1 MAGNLI
7 RRLLAPQTE
16 EDAEPTSILASIR
29 RFLFHEEAE
38 EIDTLG
44 WVVMITLLIALLTVQ
59 MEHYGAEGGQALD
72 RAQQYAVQAIGVK
85 ARGET
90 ITGYAWNDAY
100 RQWLD
105 WESQASLAE
114 QRGDSEAAAR
124 YRTVRDRLATLTP
137 LLSPAYLDSASG
149 QPDLRAFESDTYLV
163 QATVLQE
170 RYLRAMQLFDLLTSR
185 SDTFGLHIVLLGIA
199 LALIAM
205 APSKDLIPNRFL
217 RRLPFLSAVGLTI
230 FVIGWVVQISLDP
243 VPAYADDAVDYFAQ
257 GVGLAYQGDHASAL
271 LAFDQALQR
280 DSDYANAY
288 YRRGNTH
295 FALEKYPEAAADYQA
310 AWDAGRE
317 EVNVLWNLG
326 WTQYVLGQQPEAI
339 ATTQEAIAMAEDQE
353 ALYFNLGLMHLA
365 AGDTAAGRQVFDTG
379 LERAASRV
387 QAAQAAAA
395 APPSSLWSYFTIALD
410 DIDRYTACL
419 ESEVCKTTPP
429 YATLAV
435 NDAVKEAAAEVRLA
449 LKNAAVALEYTASM
463 PGASGGEEIGA
474 FEFGTGEYDAAGRVT
489 GFVPL
494 GDEAAPLRF
503 GLALE
508 EESSRTIDD
517 TLMLATDA
525 SAPVLVRFP
534 YKNVRD
540 GQLLVLKVYRNGAEA
555 PWLRLVETWTLGTA
569 GEAVLPLSPSSQF
582 ALAAGDYRL
591 ELYLDG
597 LLLQEGVFQ
606 LGE

>member
-1 MAGNLI
+1 MAGDLL
-7 RRLLAPQTE
+7 RRLLAPQTAE
-16 EDAEPTSILASIR
+16 EGQPTGVLASIR
-29 RFLFHEEAE
+29 NFLFHEEAE
-38 EIDTLG
+38 EIDTIG

-114 QRGDSEAAAR
+114 QRGDPEAAAR
-124 YRTVRDRLATLTP
+124 YRAVRDRLATLTP

-149 QPDLRAFESDTYLV
+149 QPDLRAFETDTYLV
-163 QATVLQE
+163 QATALQE
-170 RYLRAMQLFDLLTSR
+170 RYQRTMQLFDLLMSR
-185 SDTFGLHIVLLGIA
+185 SDTFALHIVLLGIA

-205 APSKDLIPNRFL
+205 APSKELVPNRFL
-217 RRLPFLSAVGLTI
+217 RRLPFLTAAGLTV
-230 FVIGWVVQISLDP
+230 FVIGWVVQIFLSPL
-243 VPAYADDAVDYFAQ
+243 PAVSNDAVDYYAQ
-257 GVGLAYQGDHASAL
+257 GVGLAYQGDHANAL
-271 LAFDQALQR
+271 LAFDQALQK
-280 DSDYANAY
+280 DSDYANAH
-288 YRRGNTH
+288 YRRGNTN
-295 FALEKYPEAAADYQA
+295 FALQEYAAAAADYQA
-310 AWDAGRE
+310 AWEAGRE

-326 WTQYVLGQQPEAI
+326 WTQYVLGQQPAAI

-365 AGDTAAGRQVFDTG
+365 AGDVAAAREVFNAG
-379 LERAASRV
+379 LDRAASRV
-387 QAAQAAAA
+387 EEAQTAGAE
-395 APPSSLWSYFTIALD
+395 PPSSLWSYFTIAVD
-410 DIDRYTACL
+410 DIDRFVACL

-429 YATLAV
+429 FATLVV
-435 NDAVKEAAAEVRLA
+435 NDVVKQAAAEMRLA
-449 LKNAAVALEYTASM
+449 LKNGAVALEHMASL
-463 PGASGGEEIGA
+463 PGAAGDTEVGA
-474 FEFGTGEYDAAGRVT
+474 FEFGTGEYDAAGKVT
-489 GFVPL
+489 GFVAL

-503 GLALE
+503 GLAIE
-508 EESSRTIDD
+508 EESSRTIDES
-517 TLMLATDA
+517 LLLATDA

-534 YKNVRD
+534 YKNVQD
-540 GQLLVLKVYRNGAEA
+540 GQLLVLKIYRNGVES
-555 PWLRLVETWTLGTA
+555 PWLRLVENWTLGAT

-597 LLLQEGVFQ
+597 HLLQEGAFQ